1 MSITAVRGIRVG
13 HWTDER
19 ARTGC
24 TVVLVDGPATGGVD
38 VRGGA
43 PGTIGTD
50 SLRPLA
56 RVQGPHA
63 ILLTGGSSYGL
74 AAAAGVMRWHEE
86 RSLGLRLGA
95 SIVPIVSGAVVFDLR
110 VGDPTVRPGPAEGY
124 AACEAASADE
134 AREGGIGAGTGASV
148 GKRDGAQRQGG
159 LGTASAR
166 CGAWTVGALFVVN
179 AVGDVVDEGGAIVQS
194 PTQRT
199 RGALA
204 PGEST
209 VIGVVAT
216 DAPLSKTQA
225 NGLARMA
232 HDGIARAVRPSH
244 TSLDGDTIFAV
255 ATGQEGEAEL
265 DALGAVAQD
274 VVAESIRRAIWSV
287 GTDQARPTDARY

>member
-1 MSITAVRGIRVG
+1 MTITDVRGIRVG

-24 TVVLVDGPATGGVD
+24 TVVLVEGSATGGVD

-50 SLRPLA
+50 SLGPLA
-56 RVQGPHA
+56 RVQGPNA

-74 AAAAGVMRWHEE
+74 AAAAGVMRWHED
-86 RSLGLRLGA
+86 RGLGLRLGA
-95 SIVPIVSGAVVFDLR
+95 ALVPIVVGAVIFDLR
-110 VGDPTVRPGPAEGY
+110 VGDPSVRPDAAAGH
-124 AACEAASADE
+124 AACDAATAQES
-134 AREGGIGAGTGASV
+134 REGAIGAGTGASI
-148 GKRDGAQRQGG
+148 GKRDGSQRQGG

-166 CGAWTVGALFVVN
+166 AGVWTVGALFVVN
-179 AVGDVVDEGGAIVQS
+179 AVGDVVDERGLVIAS

-216 DAPLSKTQA
+216 DARLSKAQA
-225 NGLARMA
+225 NVLARMA

-244 TSLDGDTIFAV
+244 TTMDGDTIFAV
-255 ATGQEGEAEL
+255 ATGQDGDADL
-265 DALGAVAQD
+265 DALGAAAQD
-274 VVAESIRRAIWSV
+274 ASAEAIRRAI
-287 GTDQARPTDARY
+287 RNL

>member
-1 MSITAVRGIRVG
+1 MTITDVRGIRVG

-24 TVVLVDGPATGGVD
+24 TVVLVEGPATGGVD

-50 SLRPLA
+50 SLGPLA
-56 RVQGPHA
+56 RVQGPNA

-74 AAAAGVMRWHEE
+74 AAAAGVMRWHED
-86 RSLGLRLGA
+86 RGLGLRLGA
-95 SIVPIVSGAVVFDLR
+95 ALVPIVVGAVIFDLR
-110 VGDPTVRPGPAEGY
+110 VGDPSVRPDAAAGH
-124 AACEAASADE
+124 AACDAATAEDS
-134 AREGGIGAGTGASV
+134 REGAIGAGTGASV
-148 GKRDGAQRQGG
+148 GKRDGSQRQGG

-166 CGAWTVGALFVVN
+166 AGVWTVGALFVVN
-179 AVGDVVDEGGAIVQS
+179 AVGDVVDERGLVIAS

-216 DAPLSKTQA
+216 DARLSKAQA
-225 NGLARMA
+225 NVLARMA

-244 TSLDGDTIFAV
+244 TTMDGDTIFAV
-255 ATGQEGEAEL
+255 ATGQDGDADL
-265 DALGAVAQD
+265 DALGAAAQD
-274 VVAESIRRAIWSV
+274 AVAEAIRRAI
-287 GTDQARPTDARY
+287 RNL

>member
-1 MSITAVRGIRVG
+1 MSITDVRGIRVG

-24 TVVLVDGPATGGVD
+24 TVVLVEGPATGGVD

-50 SLRPLA
+50 SLGPLA
-56 RVQGPHA
+56 RVQGPNA

-74 AAAAGVMRWHEE
+74 AAAGGVMRWHEE
-86 RSLGLRLGA
+86 RGLGLRLGA
-95 SIVPIVSGAVVFDLR
+95 AVVPIVVGAVIFDLR
-110 VGDPTVRPGPAEGY
+110 VGDPSVRPDAAAGY
-124 AACEAASADE
+124 TACDAASADE
-134 AREGGIGAGTGASV
+134 AREGAIGAGTGASV
-148 GKRDGAQRQGG
+148 GKRDGSQRQGG

-166 CGAWTVGALFVVN
+166 AGTWTVGALFVVN
-179 AVGDVVDEGGAIVQS
+179 AVGDVVDEHGEVIAS
-194 PTQRT
+194 PTQRA

-216 DAPLSKTQA
+216 DARLSKAQS
-225 NGLARMA
+225 NVLARMA

-244 TSLDGDTIFAV
+244 TTMDGDTIFAV
-255 ATGQEGEAEL
+255 ATGQDGDADL
-265 DALGAVAQD
+265 DALGAAAQNVSAD
-274 VVAESIRRAIWSV
+274 AIRRAI
-287 GTDQARPTDARY
+287 RNL

>member
-1 MSITAVRGIRVG
+1 MTITDVRGIRVG

-24 TVVLVDGPATGGVD
+24 TVVLVEGPATGGVD

-50 SLRPLA
+50 SLGPLA
-56 RVQGPHA
+56 RVQGPNA

-74 AAAAGVMRWHEE
+74 AAAAGVMRWHED
-86 RSLGLRLGA
+86 RGLGLRLGA
-95 SIVPIVSGAVVFDLR
+95 ALVPIVVGAVIFDLR
-110 VGDPTVRPGPAEGY
+110 VGDPSVRPDAAAGH
-124 AACEAASADE
+124 AACDAATAQES
-134 AREGGIGAGTGASV
+134 REGAIGAGTGASV
-148 GKRDGAQRQGG
+148 GKRDGSQRQGG

-166 CGAWTVGALFVVN
+166 AGVWTVGALFVVN
-179 AVGDVVDEGGAIVQS
+179 AVGDVVDERGLVIAS

-216 DAPLSKTQA
+216 DARLSKAQA
-225 NGLARMA
+225 NVLARMA

-244 TSLDGDTIFAV
+244 TTMDGDTIFAV
-255 ATGQEGEAEL
+255 ATGQDGDADL
-265 DALGAVAQD
+265 DALGAAAQD
-274 VVAESIRRAIWSV
+274 AAAEAIRRAI
-287 GTDQARPTDARY
+287 RNL

>member
-1 MSITAVRGIRVG
+1 MSITDVRGIRVG

-24 TVVLVDGPATGGVD
+24 TVVLVEGPATGGVD

-50 SLRPLA
+50 SLGPLA
-56 RVQGPHA
+56 RVQGPNA

-86 RSLGLRLGA
+86 RGLGLRLGTA
-95 SIVPIVSGAVVFDLR
+95 LVPIVVGAVIFDLR
-110 VGDPTVRPGPAEGY
+110 VGDPSVRPDAAAGH
-124 AACEAASADE
+124 AACDAASADE
-134 AREGGIGAGTGASV
+134 AREGAIGAGTGASV
-148 GKRDGAQRQGG
+148 GKRDGSQRQGG

-166 CGAWTVGALFVVN
+166 AGAWTVGALFVVN
-179 AVGDVVDEGGAIVQS
+179 AVGDVFDERGMVIAS
-194 PTQRT
+194 PTQRA
-199 RGALA
+199 RGLGAVGLTPDSPPLF

-216 DAPLSKTQA
+216 DARLSKAQA
-225 NGLARMA
+225 NVLARMA

-244 TSLDGDTIFAV
+244 TTMDGDTIFAV
-255 ATGQEGEAEL
+255 ATGQDGDADL
-265 DALGAVAQD
+265 DALGAAAQNVSAD
-274 VVAESIRRAIWSV
+274 AIRRAI
-287 GTDQARPTDARY
+287 RNL

>member
-1 MSITAVRGIRVG
+1 MTITTVRGIRVG
-13 HWTDER
+13 HWTDEG

-24 TVVLVDGPATGGVD
+24 TVVLVDGPAAGGVD

-50 SLRPLA
+50 SLAPLA
-56 RVQGPHA
+56 RVQGPNA

-86 RSLGLRLGA
+86 RGLGLRLGA
-95 SIVPIVSGAVVFDLR
+95 SIVPIVAGAVVFDLR
-110 VGDPTVRPGPAEGY
+110 VGDPSVRPGPAEGY

-134 AREGGIGAGTGASV
+134 AREGAIGAGTGASV
-148 GKRDGAQRQGG
+148 GKRDGSQRQGG

-166 CGAWTVGALFVVN
+166 AGAWAVGALFVVN
-179 AVGDVVDEGGAIVQS
+179 AVGDVVDERGAVIAS

-216 DAPLSKTQA
+216 DARLSKTQA

-255 ATGQEGEAEL
+255 ATGVGDGEAEL
-265 DALGAVAQD
+265 DALGAAAQD
-274 VVAESIRRAIWSV
+274 VVAEAIRRAIRSV
-287 GTDQARPTDARY
+287 GAA

>member
-1 MSITAVRGIRVG
+1 MTITDVRGIRVG

-24 TVVLVDGPATGGVD
+24 TVVLVEGPATGGVD

-50 SLRPLA
+50 SLGPLA
-56 RVQGPHA
+56 RVQGPNA

-74 AAAAGVMRWHEE
+74 AAAAGVMRWHED
-86 RSLGLRLGA
+86 RGLGLRLGA
-95 SIVPIVSGAVVFDLR
+95 ALVPIVVGAVIFDLR
-110 VGDPTVRPGPAEGY
+110 VGDPSVRPDAAAGH
-124 AACEAASADE
+124 AACDAATAEES
-134 AREGGIGAGTGASV
+134 REGAIGAGTGASV
-148 GKRDGAQRQGG
+148 GKRDGSQRQGG

-166 CGAWTVGALFVVN
+166 AGVWTVGALFVVN
-179 AVGDVVDEGGAIVQS
+179 AVGDVVDERGLVIAS

-216 DAPLSKTQA
+216 DARLSKAQA
-225 NGLARMA
+225 NVLARMA

-244 TSLDGDTIFAV
+244 TTMDGDTIFAV
-255 ATGQEGEAEL
+255 ATGQDGDADL
-265 DALGAVAQD
+265 DALGAAAQD
-274 VVAESIRRAIWSV
+274 AVAEAIRRAI
-287 GTDQARPTDARY
+287 RNL

>member
-1 MSITAVRGIRVG
+1 MTITDVRGIRVG

-24 TVVLVDGPATGGVD
+24 TVVIVEGSATGGVD

-50 SLRPLA
+50 SLGPLA
-56 RVQGPHA
+56 RVQGPNA

-74 AAAAGVMRWHEE
+74 AAAAGVMRWHED
-86 RSLGLRLGA
+86 RGLGLRLGA
-95 SIVPIVSGAVVFDLR
+95 ALVPIVVGAVIFDLR
-110 VGDPTVRPGPAEGY
+110 VGDPSVRPDAVAGH
-124 AACEAASADE
+124 AACDAATAQES
-134 AREGGIGAGTGASV
+134 REGAIGAGTGASI
-148 GKRDGAQRQGG
+148 GKRDGSQRQGG

-166 CGAWTVGALFVVN
+166 AGVWTVGALFVVN
-179 AVGDVVDEGGAIVQS
+179 AVGDVVDERGLVIAS

-216 DAPLSKTQA
+216 DARLSKAQA
-225 NGLARMA
+225 NVLARMA

-244 TSLDGDTIFAV
+244 TTMDGDTIFAV
-255 ATGQEGEAEL
+255 ATGQDGDADL
-265 DALGAVAQD
+265 DALGAAAQD
-274 VVAESIRRAIWSV
+274 ASAEAIRRAI
-287 GTDQARPTDARY
+287 RNL

>member
-1 MSITAVRGIRVG
+1 MTITDVRGIRVG
-13 HWTDER
+13 HWTDEC

-24 TVVLVDGPATGGVD
+24 TVVLVEGPATGGVD

-50 SLRPLA
+50 SLGPLA
-56 RVQGPHA
+56 RVQGPNA

-74 AAAAGVMRWHEE
+74 AAAAGVMRWHED
-86 RSLGLRLGA
+86 RGLGLRLGA
-95 SIVPIVSGAVVFDLR
+95 ALVPIVVGAVIFDLR
-110 VGDPTVRPGPAEGY
+110 VGDPSVRPDAAAGH
-124 AACEAASADE
+124 AACDAATAEES
-134 AREGGIGAGTGASV
+134 REGAIGAGTGASV
-148 GKRDGAQRQGG
+148 GKRDGSQRQGG

-166 CGAWTVGALFVVN
+166 AGVWTVGALFVVN
-179 AVGDVVDEGGAIVQS
+179 AVGDVVDERGLVIAS

-216 DAPLSKTQA
+216 DARLSKAQA
-225 NGLARMA
+225 NVLARMA

-244 TSLDGDTIFAV
+244 TTMDGDTIFAV
-255 ATGQEGEAEL
+255 ATGQDGDADL
-265 DALGAVAQD
+265 DALGAAAQD
-274 VVAESIRRAIWSV
+274 AVAEAIRRAI
-287 GTDQARPTDARY
+287 RNL

>member
-1 MSITAVRGIRVG
+1 MRGIRVG

-24 TVVLVDGPATGGVD
+24 TVVLVEGPATGGVD

-50 SLRPLA
+50 SLGALA
-56 RVQGPHA
+56 RVQGPNA

-86 RSLGLRLGA
+86 RGIGLRVGPA
-95 SIVPIVSGAVVFDLR
+95 IVPIVAGAVIFDLR
-110 VGDPTVRPGPAEGY
+110 IGDPSVRPDAAAGH

-134 AREGGIGAGTGASV
+134 AREGAIGAGTGASV
-148 GKRDGAQRQGG
+148 GKRDGSQRQGG

-166 CGAWTVGALFVVN
+166 AGLWTVGALFVVN
-179 AVGDVVDEGGAIVQS
+179 AVGDVVDERGLVIASQA
-194 PTQRT
+194 QRT

-216 DAPLSKTQA
+216 DARLSKAQA
-225 NGLARMA
+225 NVLARMA

-244 TSLDGDTIFAV
+244 TSMDGDTIFAV
-255 ATGQEGEAEL
+255 ATGQEGDADI
-265 DALGAVAQD
+265 DALGAAAQNVSAD
-274 VVAESIRRAIWSV
+274 AIRRAI
-287 GTDQARPTDARY
+287 RNL

>member
-1 MSITAVRGIRVG
+1 MTSLTDVRGIRVG

-24 TVVLVDGPATGGVD
+24 TVVLVEGLAAGGVD

-50 SLRPLA
+50 SLGPLA
-56 RVQGPHA
+56 RVQGPNA
-63 ILLTGGSSYGL
+63 VLLTGGSSYGL

-86 RSLGLRLGA
+86 RGLGLRLGA
-95 SIVPIVSGAVVFDLR
+95 SIVPIIAGAVIFDLR
-110 VGDPTVRPGPAEGY
+110 VGDPSVRPGPDAGY
-124 AACEAASADE
+124 AACEAALSDE
-134 AREGGIGAGTGASV
+134 AREGAIGAGTGASV
-148 GKRDGAQRQGG
+148 GKRDGSQRQGG

-166 CGAWTVGALFVVN
+166 AGAWTVGALFIVN
-179 AVGDVVDEGGAIVQS
+179 AVGDVVDEHGQLIAS

-216 DAPLSKTQA
+216 DARLSKGQA
-225 NGLARMA
+225 NVLARMA

-244 TSLDGDTIFAV
+244 TTMDGDTIFAI
-255 ATGQEGEAEL
+255 ATGQEGDADL
-265 DALGAVAQD
+265 DVLGAAAQT
-274 VVAESIRRAIWSV
+274 VSAEAIRRAIRRV
-287 GTDQARPTDARY
+287 GGS

>member
-1 MSITAVRGIRVG
+1 MTSLTDVRGIRVG

-24 TVVLVDGPATGGVD
+24 TVVLVEGPATGGVD

-50 SLRPLA
+50 SLSPLA
-56 RVQGPHA
+56 RVQGPNA

-86 RSLGLRLGA
+86 RGLGLRLGA
-95 SIVPIVSGAVVFDLR
+95 SIVPVVAGAVIFDLR
-110 VGDPTVRPGPAEGY
+110 VGDPSVRPGLDAGY
-124 AACEAASADE
+124 AACEAVRSDE
-134 AREGGIGAGTGASV
+134 AREGAIGAGTGASV
-148 GKRDGAQRQGG
+148 GKRDGSQRQGG

-166 CGAWTVGALFVVN
+166 AGGWTVGALFVVN
-179 AVGDVVDEGGAIVQS
+179 AVGDVVDEYGELIAS

-209 VIGVVAT
+209 VVGVVAT
-216 DAPLSKTQA
+216 DARLSKVQA
-225 NGLARMA
+225 NVLARMA

-244 TSLDGDTIFAV
+244 TTMDGDTIFAI
-255 ATGQEGEAEL
+255 ATGQEGDADL
-265 DALGAVAQD
+265 DVLGAAAQAVSAD
-274 VVAESIRRAIWSV
+274 AIRRAIRSV
-287 GTDQARPTDARY
+287 GGS